1 MRSCIDGLR
10 KRDGGKKQAASGRRG
25 IPDQLHAL
33 AIMATPKASFGSAL
47 PLIALQLGSRVFSF
61 VLNQALLRI
70 ASPSAFGTATIQFE
84 LLLNTILFLSREGV
98 RTALLRVN
106 APETQHANVAFIPFL
121 LGCPIALTT
130 SCLYVAYAGEETSI
144 QPYFREAVLLY
155 VVGALIELMKE
166 PMHNA

>member
-1 MRSCIDGLR
+1 MS
-10 KRDGGKKQAASGRRG
+10 
-25 IPDQLHAL
+25 
-33 AIMATPKASFGSAL
+33 TPTASFGSAL

-70 ASPSAFGTATIQFE
+70 ATPSAFGTAAIQFE

-106 APETQHANVAFIPFL
+106 SPESQHSNVAFIPFL

-130 SCLYVAYAGEETSI
+130 SYLYVAYASEETSV